1 MENYVSKVLGLI
13 KPSFDDIRQFA
24 VSEIIALPEVK
35 KKDLYRRLDRGLAL
49 LDDHFTLCQYMN
61 SFGKMHKA
69 KLQDAFKELPSELF
83 DREFDVIDWGCGQ
96 GMGTINLFDH
106 IIKRGK
112 SLKVRKVTLIE
123 PSSKALERAKLHASV
138 YLNKEVE
145 LVTINKF
152 FESISKEEIKGDPDR
167 PVIHIFSNILDVA
180 QIDLKYLSSLI
191 DSTVL
196 SDNFLVCVGP
206 LNPGNHRI
214 DAFMNYFDEE
224 LIDLIFE
231 KEDPYYHEKWT
242 FKCKL
247 YKLEVNEIGHLI
259 PIEYFPPVQFQA
271 GYVLDMVRNEL
282 RDVSFIES
290 LKYISHFEVAAP
302 FDLGASVYEDV
313 HPILAVLNNIVSR
326 GIPTR
331 ASVFLEDC
339 FSRSFGYS
347 ERKISLGGIQYPLIG
362 GKKINELSNLI
373 RLDEIKLE
381 GLNEQ
386 GLSLIQILLSPLAV
400 ARFHKIL
407 IEAIIT
413 GHIRLDSK
421 VWNILIEEADVPFA
435 ALAIEDFKQL
445 FTNLTELTSE
455 FDGLKLPEINFTI
468 LGNDLFKDSSLHLGN
483 QVHATLPKGKSSLD
497 FDLVFTLSMLKAVD
511 EKIEGFSSFKAKNNC
526 YFNTRNIQKY
536 RSKRQIYT
544 SSLIKYKNLVI
555 KDRRGNYQEI
565 EENVTRLTYFLQLLF
580 RKESFRPGQLPILDR
595 ALQNLPVIGLL
606 PTGGGKSLTYQ
617 IPALMQPGI
626 ALIVDP
632 LKSLMKDQYDGLLA
646 AGIDS
651 CTYINSSLSSEEKK
665 RREDQ
670 LESSQLQFIF
680 LSPERL
686 SILSFRKR
694 LHHMHSYNVYFSY
707 GVIDEV
713 HCVSEW
719 GHDFRFSYL
728 HLGRNLYNYVRAKEV
743 PISLFGLTAT
753 ASFDVL
759 ADVERELSGNGSFDL
774 DPDTIVRYENTN
786 RLELQYK
793 IEKVRVEFKD
803 DEYFDRHKQM
813 PTFLPRAKNI
823 TDKWTPFKFKAEFLQ
838 DYVRDIPYHLAQLQ
852 EPDSLAKIFDRY
864 GQRQEASTV
873 NPSEIKVIVPV
884 DFYSKKAVYDH
895 AGIVFCPHAG
905 KTDLSVQTNA
915 DNLKSALSPDI
926 GSFTGQD
933 EDDSSIENLEKF
945 RDNKLPI
952 MVATKAFGMGID
964 KPNVRFTVNLNYSS
978 SLEAF
983 VQEAGRSGR
992 DKRTALSVILVSD
1005 YRLARINPNYQ
1016 DQRFPLGI
1024 IKNKWFYEEDLDQI
1038 LNYYNLRVP
1047 SEYITI
1053 ATPSN
1058 DIVKLHCT
1066 KDNKMFA
1073 FNQCSTECG
1082 EFKKCNLRKVS
1093 QESKGWKTELELVQ
1107 EIKSQGLSI
1116 GKRNFQYLNPDYD
1129 TVMYFFGNTFKGD
1142 IEEKRSMFELLSQ
1155 VRVSVETSE
1164 GQKEGAF
1171 YQGFLTPL
1179 LSTSVGERLIVHVPY
1194 TDENKT
1200 DLSKSIYRMCC
1211 IELIE
1216 DFTQDYAKNQYRI
1229 EVVRKEEGGYFNG
1242 LERFL
1247 QRYYTQD
1254 RAKLEIQRAI
1264 DFPLNK
1270 EADSKIAEE
1279 IFKCLGF
1286 LTEFVYDKI
1295 SEKRK
1300 RAIDDMRNFCMEGLQ
1315 EDKDWTDLNEDLKD
1329 FLFYY
1334 FNSKFAKTDYVTDQ
1348 GEPFSLMVDTE
1359 EGKYSHESVLLKFL
1373 RVIDDDVV
1381 GIGTPLDNVKHLYGA
1396 VRLISRSLTDENPTL
1411 ALLESFCL
1419 AYLQVKDNENLKNQ
1433 LVSRYAAGML
1443 EFYERIASDADFW
1456 NLFRMFN
1463 ERISPYLDGEQLE
1476 TLIEETSF
1484 LIHANQLQKITT
1496 SYLA

>member
-1 MENYVSKVLGLI
+1 MENYVSKVLGLK

-69 KLQDAFKELPSELF
+69 KLQDAFKELSSELF

-282 RDVSFIES
+282 RDVSLIES

-347 ERKISLGGIQYPLIG
+347 ERKVSLGAIHYPLID
-362 GKKINELSNLI
+362 GKNIDELFNLI
-373 RLDEIKLE
+373 DFDGIRLES
-381 GLNEQ
+381 LNEQ
-386 GLSLIQILLSPLAV
+386 ELSLIQILLTPLAV

-413 GHIRLDSK
+413 GHIRLDSQ

-445 FTNLTELTSE
+445 FTNLTGLSSE
-455 FDGLKLPEINFTI
+455 YDSLKLPEINLTI
-468 LGNDLFKDSSLHLGN
+468 LGNDLFKNSSLHLGN
-483 QVHATLPKGKSSLD
+483 HVYAALPKGKSSLD

-511 EKIEGFSSFKAKNNC
+511 QQIEGFSSFKAKNNC

-555 KDRRGNYQEI
+555 KDTRGNYQEI
-565 EENVTRLTYFLQLLF
+565 EEHATRLTYFLQLLF

-646 AGIDS
+646 VGIDS
-651 CTYINSSLSSEEKK
+651 CTYINSSLSAEEKK
-665 RREDQ
+665 IREDQ

-694 LHHMHSYNVYFSY
+694 LHHMNSYNVYFSY

-728 HLGRNLYNYVRAKEV
+728 HLGRNLYNYVRAKEG

-793 IEKVRVEFKD
+793 IEKVQVEFKD
-803 DEYFDRHKQM
+803 DEYYDRYNKM
-813 PTFLPRAKNI
+813 PPHLPRAKNI
-823 TDKWTPFKFKAEFLQ
+823 TDKWTPFKFKAAFLQ

-852 EPDSLAKIFDRY
+852 ESDSLAKIFDRY
-864 GQRQEASTV
+864 SQRQEASPV
-873 NPSEIKVIVPV
+873 NLFEIKTNVPADYFTKRTAY
-884 DFYSKKAVYDH
+884 DF
-895 AGIVFCPHAG
+895 AGIIFCPHAG
-905 KTDLSVQTNA
+905 GTYLSVKTNS
-915 DNLKSALSPDI
+915 DNLRNTLNTDI

-933 EDDSSIENLEKF
+933 EDESSIENLEKF

-964 KPNVRFTVNLNYSS
+964 KPNVRFTVNMNYSS

-992 DKRTALSVILVSD
+992 DKRIALSVILVSD
-1005 YRLARINPNYQ
+1005 YKLARVKPNYQ
-1016 DQRFPLGI
+1016 DQSFPFGI
-1024 IKNKWFYEEDLDQI
+1024 IKNKWFHEHDLYQI

-1066 KDNKMFA
+1066 KDNIMFA
-1073 FNQCSTECG
+1073 FNRCSTECG

-1164 GQKEGAF
+1164 GQKEASF

-1179 LSTSVGERLIVHVPY
+1179 ISASAGDRLIVHVPY
-1194 TDENKT
+1194 TEENKT

-1229 EVVRKEEGGYFNG
+1229 EVVRKEQGGYFKG
-1242 LERFL
+1242 LEGFL

-1270 EADSKIAEE
+1270 EADGKITEE

-1315 EDKDWTDLNEDLKD
+1315 EDKDWTNLNEDLKD

-1348 GEPFSLMVDTE
+1348 GESFSLMVETE
-1359 EGKYSHESVLLKFL
+1359 EGRYSNEAVLFKFL

-1443 EFYERIASDADFW
+1443 EYYDRIASDADFW
-1456 NLFRMFN
+1456 NLFSMYN
-1463 ERISPYLDGEQLE
+1463 KRISPYLDAEQLE
-1476 TLIEETSF
+1476 TLIEETSL
-1484 LIHANQLQKITT
+1484 LIHANQLRKITS

>member
-1 MENYVSKVLGLI
+1 MET
-13 KPSFDDIRQFA
+13 PSFDTIRRFA
-24 VSEIIALPEVK
+24 IQEIASFSEAK
-35 KKDLYRRLDRGLAL
+35 KKDLFDRLDRGLAL
-49 LDDHFTLCQYMN
+49 LDDHLTLCQYMN

-83 DREFDVIDWGCGQ
+83 DQKFDVIDWGCGQ
-96 GMGTINLFDH
+96 GMGSINLFDH
-106 IIKRGK
+106 ILKRGK
-112 SLKVRKVTLIE
+112 SLNVRKVTLIE
-123 PSSKALERAKLHASV
+123 PSSKALERARLHTSV

-152 FESISKEEIKGDPDR
+152 FESISKEEIKGYPDI

-180 QIDLKYLSSLI
+180 QIDLKYLSRLI

-206 LNPGNHRI
+206 LNPGNQRI
-214 DAFMNYFDEE
+214 DAFMSYFDKK

-231 KEDPYYHEKWT
+231 KEDPYFYEKWT

-271 GYVLDMVRNEL
+271 GYVLDIVRDQVKDSYLAEQ
-282 RDVSFIES
+282 
-290 LKYISHFEVAAP
+290 LKFISHFEVAAP
-302 FDLGASVYEDV
+302 FDLGASVYEDI
-313 HPILAVLNNIVSR
+313 HPILAVLNNIITR
-326 GIPTR
+326 GVPTKP
-331 ASVFLEDC
+331 SILVEEVFSKC
-339 FSRSFGYS
+339 FGLTDRSI
-347 ERKISLGGIQYPLIG
+347 RLGGISFPSKPNVSLKGVEKIVRFERVNLEHLSEYELVLAQLI
-362 GKKINELSNLI
+362 
-373 RLDEIKLE
+373 
-381 GLNEQ
+381 
-386 GLSLIQILLSPLAV
+386 LSPLAIG
-400 ARFHKIL
+400 RFHKIL
-407 IEAIIT
+407 IEALIT
-413 GHIRLDSK
+413 GHISLKSK
-421 VWNILIEEADVPFA
+421 VWNLLIEEADVPFA

-445 FTNLTELTSE
+445 FTNLTELTFE
-455 FDGLKLPEINFTI
+455 YDGLKLPEINLTI
-468 LGNDLFKDSSLHLGN
+468 IGNDLFKDSGLHLGHP
-483 QVHATLPKGKSSLD
+483 VHETLPKDKSSVG

-526 YFNTRNIQKY
+526 YFNTRNIQNY

-544 SSLIKYKNLVI
+544 SSLIKYKNLVK
-555 KDRRGNYQEI
+555 KDTRGNYQEI
-565 EENVTRLTYFLQLLF
+565 EENVTKLTYFLQLLF

-617 IPALMQPGI
+617 IPVLMQPGI

-651 CTYINSSLSSEEKK
+651 CTYINSSLTTEEKK
-665 RREDQ
+665 KREDE
-670 LESSQLQFIF
+670 LESSQLQFVF

-694 LHHMHSYNVYFSY
+694 LYHMHSYNVYFSY

-728 HLGRNLYNYVRAKEV
+728 HLGRNLYNYVRAKEG

-759 ADVERELSGNGSFDL
+759 ADVERELSGNGAFDL

-803 DEYFDRHKQM
+803 DEYYDRNKKM
-813 PTFLPRAKNI
+813 PAFLPRAKNI
-823 TDKWTPFKFKAEFLQ
+823 TDKWTPFKFKAAFLR
-838 DYVRDIPYHLAQLQ
+838 DYVGEIPFHLNYLQ
-852 EPDSLAKIFDRY
+852 EPGALAKIFDRY
-864 GQRQEASTV
+864 EQRQEASSLS
-873 NPSEIKVIVPV
+873 PSEINVYVPA
-884 DFYSKKAVYDH
+884 DFYSERDTYEH
-895 AGIVFCPHAG
+895 AGIIFCPHAS
-905 KTDLSVQTNA
+905 KTDLSVEKNA
-915 DNLKSALSPDI
+915 ENLRNDISPDI

-933 EDDSSIENLEKF
+933 DDDSSIENLEKF
-945 RDNKLPI
+945 RDNQLPI

-964 KPNVRFTVNLNYSS
+964 KPNVRFTVNMNYSS

-1005 YRLARINPNYQ
+1005 YRLARINPNYS
-1016 DQRFPLGI
+1016 DQSFPLGI

-1038 LNYYNLRVP
+1038 LNYYNLRIP
-1047 SEYITI
+1047 SAYITI

-1058 DIVKLHCT
+1058 DVVKLHCT
-1066 KDNKMFA
+1066 KDNRMFA
-1073 FNQCSTECG
+1073 FSECSTECS

-1093 QESKGWKTELELVQ
+1093 PESKGWKTELELVQ
-1107 EIKSQGLSI
+1107 EIKAQGLSI

-1129 TVMYFFGNTFKGD
+1129 TVMYFFGNSFKGD

-1155 VRVSVETSE
+1155 IRVAVETSE
-1164 GQKEGAF
+1164 DQKEVSF
-1171 YQGFLTPL
+1171 FQGFLTPL
-1179 LSTSVGERLIVHVPY
+1179 LKAIVGERLIVYVPY
-1194 TDENKT
+1194 TEENKT

-1229 EVVRKEEGGYFNG
+1229 EVVRKEEGGYFEG

-1247 QRYYTQD
+1247 QRYYTPD

-1264 DFPLNK
+1264 NFPLNK
-1270 EADSKIAEE
+1270 EAESKIAEE

-1359 EGKYSHESVLLKFL
+1359 EGKYSHESILFKFL
-1373 RVIDDDVV
+1373 RVIEDDVV

-1411 ALLESFCL
+1411 ALLEAFCL
-1419 AYLQVKDNENLKNQ
+1419 AYLQVKENENLKNQ
-1433 LVSRYAAGML
+1433 LVNRYAAGMI
-1443 EFYERIASDADFW
+1443 EFYERIEIESEFW
-1456 NLFRMFN
+1456 DLFQVYN
-1463 ERISPYLDGEQLE
+1463 ERISPYLDEEQLE

-1484 LIHANQLQKITT
+1484 LIHANQLKKITT
-1496 SYLA
+1496 NYLA